1 MATLRSPA
9 ADSWMRK
16 TVQKRTVPRRRLW
29 LFSGFALLLIALQIL
44 HLPENLNFTAFAFG
58 EPGGNLSVVYM
69 VRHGMHP
76 NVDFGHPYGLLG
88 LLFSDI
94 WFRITGLTPAAYWAG
109 ILVIELAMC
118 AVLTR
123 SEERRVGKECR

>member
-76 NVDFGHPYGLLG
+76 NVDFGHPDRKSTRLNSSHLG
-88 LLFSDI
+88 TSY
-94 WFRITGLTPAAYWAG
+94 A
-109 ILVIELAMC
+109 
-118 AVLTR
+118 
-123 SEERRVGKECR
+123 